1 MIFQFHKNLQELKK
15 FSEIGLYFFNKKQ
28 DGDPK
33 KAIHGD
39 PDYSAVVAILT
50 TDSGKEQNYAN
61 VTSRDLILP
70 LCFEKYFENNR
81 LYDSLS

>member
-1 MIFQFHKNLQELKK
+1 MFKTEKN
-15 FSEIGLYFFNKKQ
+15 FPEIGLLFFNKKQ

-81 LYDSLS
+81 LYDSRSSKKSFY